1 MRVIAG
7 EAKGRLLKV
16 PQNSKTRPATEL
28 VRGAIFSIIDSL
40 GWDKGRVL
48 DLFSGSGSLG
58 IEALSRGASWVDFV
72 ENDPRC
78 CAIIN
83 ENLRSTGFEKQSHV
97 YCLDVLR
104 AVSSLSEVYSLVLMD
119 PPYSSPYID
128 RTLEALS
135 SSALLGRDTIV
146 VVTHSARRP
155 LKSGYGQLVLLRDYR
170 HGDSVINL
178 YREAGVK

>member
-1 MRVIAG
+1 
-7 EAKGRLLKV
+7 
-16 PQNSKTRPATEL
+16 
-28 VRGAIFSIIDSL
+28 
-40 GWDKGRVL
+40 
-48 DLFSGSGSLG
+48 LG
-58 IEALSRGASWVDFV
+58 IEALSRGASLGGF
-72 ENDPRC
+72 C
-78 CAIIN
+78 
-83 ENLRSTGFEKQSHV
+83 LRMTPLLCYNKREFESTGFEKQSHV

-155 LKSGYGQLVLLRDYR
+155 LKSGYSQLVLLRDYR